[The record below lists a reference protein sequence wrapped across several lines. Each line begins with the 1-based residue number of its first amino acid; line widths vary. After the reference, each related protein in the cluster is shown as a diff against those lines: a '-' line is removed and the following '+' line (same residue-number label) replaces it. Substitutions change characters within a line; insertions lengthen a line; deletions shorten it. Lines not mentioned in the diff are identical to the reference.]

1 MRTAP
6 GYESFLRNP
15 TMLLLSQ
22 MMDNI
27 YSFQTIEAVKTVLRR
42 SYELKASKI
51 AHLTNLMASCLVY

>member
-1 MRTAP
+1 
-6 GYESFLRNP
+6 
-15 TMLLLSQ
+15 MLLLSQ

-27 YSFQTIEAVKTVLRR
+27 YSFQTIEAVKTVLRG